1 MKSFISKKDILI
13 IVASL
18 GIGCILLITFLLL
31 PTKDNASVIVT
42 LDGQVIKTMS
52 LYSNTTYTCQNNEN
66 YNIIVVNNGIVNVKE
81 ASCKNQICVHHFP
94 ISKNGETIVC
104 LPNKLV
110 VSIKNENGKQ
120 PDIVI

>member
-18 GIGCILLITFLLL
+18 AIGCILLITFLLL

-66 YNIIVVNNGIVNVKE
+66 YNVIVVNNGIVNVKE